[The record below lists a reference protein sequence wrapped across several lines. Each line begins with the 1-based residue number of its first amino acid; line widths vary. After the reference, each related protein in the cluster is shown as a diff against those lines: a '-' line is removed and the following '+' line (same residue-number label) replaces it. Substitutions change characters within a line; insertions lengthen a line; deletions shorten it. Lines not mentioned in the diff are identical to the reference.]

1 MNVEGHCLEHEIPWL
16 TFPAI
21 SHIVIKYVEASSITY
36 WFKKKFWAKKKRSYA
51 LDDLDLRL
59 EPFLDFEGG
68 VFVEAG
74 ANDGVKQSN
83 TLYFE
88 RHKGWTGLLVEPI
101 PKLAEQCRE
110 NRPNCIVEHAA
121 LVADD
126 CPDDTV
132 DLRYCDL
139 MSVVKGGLESE
150 DQEIEH
156 TEKGSQFL
164 DENDEVH
171 EVSAPARTLSGIL
184 DQHELDQ
191 VDLLSLDVEGYEA
204 QALRGINFQ
213 RHRPRYMLIE
223 VRDESDI
230 EKVIGCHYRHV
241 ASLAVHDHR
250 KDMLFEARSQ
260 TR

>member
-1 MNVEGHCLEHEIPWL
+1 MV
-16 TFPAI
+16 
-21 SHIVIKYVEASSITY
+21 VKYMKTSSIAY
-36 WFKKKFWAKKKRSYA
+36 WFKKNFGWKKRSYA

-88 RHKGWTGLLVEPI
+88 RHKGWTGLLIEPI

-110 NRPNCIVEHAA
+110 NRLNCIVEHAA

-126 CPDDTV
+126 YPDDTV

-156 TEKGSQFL
+156 TERGRQFL
-164 DENDEVH
+164 DGDEEVH
-171 EVSAPARTLSGIL
+171 EVSAPARTLSSIL
-184 DQHELDQ
+184 DEHELDR

-204 QALRGINFQ
+204 QALRGIDFQ
-213 RHRPRYMLIE
+213 RYRPRLMLIE
-223 VRDESDI
+223 VRDESEI
-230 EKVIGCHYRHV
+230 EKVIGRHYRHV
-241 ASLAVHDHR
+241 ASLAVRDDR
-250 KDMLFEARSQ
+250 KDMLFKAKS
-260 TR
+260 